1 MAITDDVLAEM
12 PARPLKEIAALIQDG
27 DILLCAA
34 KDLGSRVISW
44 STRSPWSHVAL
55 AYRWDSLGR
64 IMAFESVHTLGV
76 RSVPIAAFIKR
87 TSSGVT
93 PYPGKIILARHE
105 DFRRRVEGKPRATK
119 RMGDFAVD
127 RFGDP
132 FATGEI
138 LKIAMRVMF
147 GRTGLK
153 TPRALAPDDEFIC
166 SEYVAKCLEQAGI
179 EVPWDGRGFIAPK
192 HFAADPKVHAVARF
206 KT

>member
-1 MAITDDVLAEM
+1 MAISDDVLAM
-12 PARPLKEIAALIQDG
+12 PAQPLTVIAPLIQDG

-34 KDLGSRVISW
+34 TDMGSRVISW

-64 IMAFESVHTLGV
+64 VMAFESVHTIGV
-76 RSVPIAAFIKR
+76 RSVPIAAFITR

-105 DFRRRVEGKPRATK
+105 HLHPRTQANPEAMK

-138 LKIAMRVMF
+138 LKIAARVMF

-166 SEYVAKCLEQAGI
+166 SEYVAKCLEQVGI
-179 EVPWDGRGFIAPK
+179 EVPWDGRGFIAPR
-192 HFAADPKVHAVARF
+192 HFAEDPMVRAVARF
-206 KT
+206 QT